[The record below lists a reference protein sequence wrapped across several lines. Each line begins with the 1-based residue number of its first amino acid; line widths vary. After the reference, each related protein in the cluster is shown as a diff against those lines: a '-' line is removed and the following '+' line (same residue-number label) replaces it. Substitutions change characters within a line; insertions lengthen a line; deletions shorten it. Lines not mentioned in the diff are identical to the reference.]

1 MKEKDQNTESKI
13 LSAARDE
20 FIVKGMAGARMQ
32 EIANRAGINKAL
44 LHYYYRS
51 KEKLFM
57 SVFRLVISKFIPNI
71 EKILQSNDDFLDK
84 IRMFVNQYGNVL
96 LKNQFLPLFILH
108 EINRNPK
115 SLVDII
121 LSHGIKPAEFF
132 EMVNIEIKKG
142 RIKPIDPRQIIIN
155 MLSLIIFPIAGRPLL
170 QRIIYNNDKKQYDQ
184 MLKTRLEEIPELI
197 INSIKK

>member
-1 MKEKDQNTESKI
+1 MKEKDQNTEIKI
-13 LSAARDE
+13 LNAAREE
-20 FIVKGMAGARMQ
+20 FVTKGMAGARMQ

-57 SVFRLVISKFIPNI
+57 SVFRLVISKFLPNI
-71 EKILQSNDDFLDK
+71 EKILQSNDDFFDK

-108 EINRNPK
+108 EINRNPD
-115 SLVDII
+115 SLVQVI
-121 LSHGIKPAEFF
+121 LSHGIQPSAFIEL
-132 EMVNIEIKKG
+132 VNKEIEKG
-142 RIKPIDPRQIIIN
+142 TIKPIDPGQLIMN
-155 MLSLIIFPIAGRPLL
+155 MLSMIIFPIAGRPML

-184 MLKTRLEEIPELI
+184 MLKKRLEEIPEFI